1 MAWLWLLVPVVLLV
15 AAALVWQATRR
26 LDDRRLGLEAQIDA
40 LRAAKPEP
48 GHR

>member
-15 AAALVWQATRR
+15 AAALVWRATRQ
-26 LDDRRLGLEAQIDA
+26 LDARRLGLEAQIEA
-40 LRAAKPEP
+40 LRATNPEP